1 MRDEVY
7 LGVERRRRWS
17 DEAKL
22 AILQEVGRSGW
33 TVTDVARRHD
43 ITRQHIYQWRQQ
55 LKRRGLRSTEEA
67 PVFLEVDASSMTS
80 SARPLSASPDGQV
93 RIVLRTGRE
102 LVCGV
107 GIDDLSLRRL
117 IGILEGP

>member
-7 LGVERRRRWS
+7 LGVERRRRWC

-22 AILQEVGRSGW
+22 AILHEVGRSGW
-33 TVTDVARRHD
+33 TVADVARRHD

-55 LKRRGLRSTEEA
+55 LKRKGLCSSEAA
-67 PVFLEVDASSMTS
+67 PVFLEVDADSMTS
-80 SARPLSASPDGQV
+80 SVRPLSEVLEGQV

-117 IGILEGP
+117 IGILEGA